1 MFIIKKLLLWQR
13 RCSFQAKL
21 KLLLPFPPLSTITP
35 FSPLCPLLPQ
45 VTTSACEANLEP
57 GHFLDLLAT
66 SQGRRL
72 DEQRASVGSSFPG
85 LRLCTSNHSLSPPI
99 SPLMT
104 SADKPQADDV
114 FFDMLVKCQVI
125 KTAYSRLF

>member
-1 MFIIKKLLLWQR
+1 MINRTGLGKRFTQKY
-13 RCSFQAKL
+13 SFL
-21 KLLLPFPPLSTITP
+21 PLILSSLPFPLPPL
-35 FSPLCPLLPQ
+35 
-45 VTTSACEANLEP
+45 VATSACEANLEP